1 MASTL
6 TVDNIVGATTAANVK
21 LPAGYT
27 VQTVLAHHPNQTAT
41 TISSTSYVGSGLNV
55 NITSKFANSKFL
67 VTLTGGGWY
76 DVGNSS
82 QSMYATFHRNIAGG
96 SYSYVTGGDNNGYG
110 LLRMSGDGGT
120 WNIKPYS
127 MSALDS
133 PSAAAGV
140 VLDYKVI
147 CKVNQNSCQFQS
159 DDRGMPTI
167 TVSEILV

>member
-6 TVDNIVGATTAANVK
+6 TVDTIVGATTAANVK
-21 LPAGYT
+21 LPAGHT
-27 VQTVLAHHPNQTAT
+27 VQTVLAHHPNQSST
-41 TISSTSYVGSGLNV
+41 TITSTSFVGTGLNV

-76 DVGNSS
+76 DVGNAN
-82 QSMYATFHRNIAGG
+82 QTMYATFHRNIAGG
-96 SYSYVTGGDNNGYG
+96 SYSIVTGGDNGGYG
-110 LLRMSGDGGT
+110 LLRMSGDGGS

-140 VLDYKVI
+140 LLDYKVI
-147 CKVNQNSCQFQS
+147 AKVNQNSCQWTAS
-159 DDRGMPTI
+159 DRGMPTI

>member
-1 MASTL
+1 MGSTL
-6 TVDNIVGATTAANVK
+6 IVDEIQGATTAANVK
-21 LPAGYT
+21 FPAGHT
-27 VQTVLAHHPNQTAT
+27 VQTVLAHHPNQSPTS
-41 TISSTSYVGSGLNV
+41 ISSTSYVGTGLNV

-76 DVGNSS
+76 DDLNAN
-82 QSMYATFHRNIAGG
+82 QSMWATFHRNIAGG
-96 SYSYVTGGDNNGYG
+96 SYSIVTGGNNNGYG
-110 LLRMSGDGGT
+110 LMRMSGDGNT

-147 CKVNQNSCQFQS
+147 AKVNQNACQWTS
-159 DDRGMPTI
+159 SDRGMPTI
-167 TVSEILV
+167 IVSEILV

>member
-1 MASTL
+1 MSTL
-6 TVDNIVGATTAANVK
+6 SVDTIQGQTAAANVK
-21 LPAGYT
+21 LPAGHT
-27 VQTVLAHHPNQTAT
+27 VQTVLAHHPNQSAT
-41 TISSTSYVGSGLNV
+41 NISSTSYVGTGLNV

-76 DVGNSS
+76 DNANGS
-82 QSMYATFHRNIAGG
+82 QAMWATFHRNIAGG
-96 SYSYVTGGDNNGYG
+96 SYSIVTGGDNNGYG
-110 LLRMSGDGGT
+110 LMRMSGDGDT

-147 CKVNQNSCQFQS
+147 AKINANNAAWTSS
-159 DDRGMPTI
+159 DRGMPTI
-167 TVSEILV
+167 TVSEISV